1 MYQAK
6 TDLGTRQ
13 RRPSRR
19 AQETRRAIFA
29 AAEALF
35 AERGFD
41 GTSTRDIA
49 AKAAVTP
56 ALVSFHG
63 GTKQALFEAVV
74 QARASELSA
83 AREAALAELMA
94 AQPRPPLRAILAAFI
109 RPLMARA
116 TGPDPGWRAYARL
129 IAMISADPQW
139 RALTARC
146 FDPTVARFSQVIA
159 ASCPRAAPEHLA
171 AGLVFSVAAMLALIT
186 STWRI
191 DALADSANGIAAE
204 NDSGNQLDRTEALIC
219 YAEAGMLALLGQGA
233 APSQAS
239 ARPLVG

>member
-49 AKAAVTP
+49 ARAGVTP

-63 GTKQALFEAVV
+63 GSKRALFEGVV

-83 AREAALAELMA
+83 AREAALADLLTTR
-94 AQPRPPLRAILAAFI
+94 PKPPLRAVLAAFI
-109 RPLMARA
+109 RPLLARA
-116 TGPDPGWRAYARL
+116 TGSDPGWRAYARL

-139 RALTARC
+139 RALTAQC
-146 FDPTVARFSQVIA
+146 FDPTVTRFSQVIA
-159 ASCPRAAPEHLA
+159 TCCPRATPDHLA

-186 STWRI
+186 SSWRI
-191 DALADSANGIAAE
+191 DALAVSAEGGPAALG
-204 NDSGNQLDRTEALIC
+204 DGAALDRTEALIC
-219 YAEAGMLALLGQGA
+219 YAEAGMLALLGQGSA
-233 APSQAS
+233 AP
-239 ARPLVG
+239 